1 MLSAS
6 FRTCSFPLAALCALA
21 AGAQAQVCTG
31 TIQSNLDQISIS
43 TGGVQLIDLAV
54 APSDALLPWQLL
66 GAYGTDDPI
75 PFLAYGGLRLNNDR
89 YLFRTYSGQAGF
101 IQGGISGYI
110 GGLLVP
116 FDVQGQAQL
125 QVVIPQ
131 GLPSSFIGTTFHHG
145 MYRQTVDF
153 VPVCGTGTVPLTL
166 VP

>member
-1 MLSAS
+1 VRSRRRS
-6 FRTCSFPLAALCALA
+6 
-21 AGAQAQVCTG
+21 TG
-31 TIQSNLDQISIS
+31 PGLHRHDPVEPGPDLDQH
-43 TGGVQLIDLAV
+43 GRRADLAV